1 MKGGGGCMS
10 RKIHFYILIFF
21 EVLLALSMLR
31 SYGLHFEYET
41 LNSVSLLSSQFP
53 QQLFLVWFVFRLM
66 KDKRKVESILA
77 VFAFHICQLAT
88 YFIIPASIFKPW
100 LVSPVLTVICL
111 IWLVIII
118 KKTELPTLLASFKS
132 LSAWQSSVPLL
143 GLGMV
148 AIVWSTHY
156 INIDLDDLS
165 SLTYILYPILECA
178 SIFLFLTLMTET
190 IQKKLRISSI
200 LIAVVS
206 LLELIYGFLVDH
218 IITDVSL
225 FLLVVSSYLVYLT
238 NGNTST
244 LVETWQQKYGFE
256 VSKESLLVEKRTK
269 PVVEE
274 RKIYDYA
281 DNPEH
286 KNHDYTNN
294 QKQSNL
300 VPDSIWLWTAFILAL
315 RDLVVNLT
323 SVIYYPIDESNPLAG
338 IGWFMYFIM
347 MTPLIIIPTMMLP
360 RAISTANKNRLYI
373 VAMLFILVA
382 RSSIEQLIVPALIL
396 YGVSKIKEE

>member
-1 MKGGGGCMS
+1 MS
-10 RKIHFYILIFF
+10 RKICFYILIFF

-41 LNSVSLLSSQFP
+41 LNSVSLLSSQLP
-53 QQLFLVWFVFRLM
+53 QQAILIWFVFRLM
-66 KDKRKVESILA
+66 KDKRKVEGILA
-77 VFAFHICQLAT
+77 VLAFQICQLVT
-88 YFIIPASIFKPW
+88 YFIIPVSIFEPW
-100 LVSPVLTVICL
+100 LVSPVLTIICL
-111 IWLVIII
+111 IWLVIMI

-132 LSAWQSSVPLL
+132 PSAWQSSVPFI

-148 AIVWSTHY
+148 EVMWATHY
-156 INIDLDDLS
+156 VKITTKDIS
-165 SLTYILYPILECA
+165 GIFYILYPVLECA
-178 SIFLFLTLMTET
+178 SIFLFLTLMTE
-190 IQKKLRISSI
+190 INQKKLRISSI
-200 LIAVVS
+200 LIMVIS

-225 FLLVVSSYLVYLT
+225 FLLVVSSYLVYRT

-244 LVETWQQKYGFE
+244 LVEKWQQKYGVE
-256 VSKESLLVEKRTK
+256 VREDDLLVEKKTK

-281 DNPEH
+281 ESQRQLNPLSLH
-286 KNHDYTNN
+286 
-294 QKQSNL
+294 S
-300 VPDSIWLWTAFILAL
+300 PWLWTAFILAL

-323 SVIYYPIDESNPLAG
+323 SVFYYPINDPNPLAG
-338 IGWFMYFIM
+338 IGWFMYFIVM
-347 MTPLIIIPTMMLP
+347 IPLIIIPTVMLP
-360 RAISTANKNRLYI
+360 NAIRTADKNRLYI

>member
-1 MKGGGGCMS
+1 MS
-10 RKIHFYILIFF
+10 RKICFYILIFF
-21 EVLLALSMLR
+21 EVLLALSMLK

-53 QQLFLVWFVFRLM
+53 QQLFLVWFVFMLM
-66 KDKRKVESILA
+66 KDKRKVEGILA
-77 VFAFHICQLAT
+77 VLAFHICQLVT

-111 IWLVIII
+111 IWIVIMIM
-118 KKTELPTLLASFKS
+118 KVELPTLLASFKS
-132 LSAWQSSVPLL
+132 PSAWQSSVPLI
-143 GLGMV
+143 GLGMIAV
-148 AIVWSTHY
+148 VWATHY
-156 INIDLDDLS
+156 LKITIKDIS
-165 SLTYILYPILECA
+165 GIFYILYPVLECT
-178 SIFLFLTLMTET
+178 SIFLFLTLMTE
-190 IQKKLRISSI
+190 INQKKLRISSI
-200 LIAVVS
+200 FIMVIS

-225 FLLVVSSYLVYLT
+225 FLLVVSSYLVYRT

-244 LVETWQQKYGFE
+244 LVEKWQQKYGVE
-256 VSKESLLVEKRTK
+256 VREDDLLVEKKTK

-281 DNPEH
+281 ESQRQLNPQILH
-286 KNHDYTNN
+286 
-294 QKQSNL
+294 S
-300 VPDSIWLWTAFILAL
+300 PWLWTAFILAL

-360 RAISTANKNRLYI
+360 RAISTANKNRLYV
-373 VAMLFILVA
+373 VAGLFIV
-382 RSSIEQLIVPALIL
+382 SYGSIEQLIVPALIL

>member
-1 MKGGGGCMS
+1 MS
-10 RKIHFYILIFF
+10 RKICFYILIFF
-21 EVLLALSMLR
+21 EVLLALSMLK

-53 QQLFLVWFVFRLM
+53 QQLFLVWFVFMLM
-66 KDKRKVESILA
+66 KDKRKVEGILA
-77 VFAFHICQLAT
+77 VLAFHICQLVT

-111 IWLVIII
+111 IWIVIMIM
-118 KKTELPTLLASFKS
+118 KVELPTLLASFKTP
-132 LSAWQSSVPLL
+132 SAWQSSVPLL

-156 INIDLDDLS
+156 INIDLDNLS

-218 IITDVSL
+218 IITDVTL
-225 FLLVVSSYLVYLT
+225 FLLAVSFYLAYRV
-238 NGNTST
+238 NGNTLT
-244 LVETWQQKYGFE
+244 LVEKWQQKYGVE
-256 VSKESLLVEKRTK
+256 VREDDLLVEKKTK
-269 PVVEE
+269 PVIEK

-281 DNPEH
+281 ESQRQFNPQILH
-286 KNHDYTNN
+286 
-294 QKQSNL
+294 S
-300 VPDSIWLWTAFILAL
+300 PWLWTAFILAL

-360 RAISTANKNRLYI
+360 RAISTANKNRLYV
-373 VAMLFILVA
+373 VAGLFIV
-382 RSSIEQLIVPALIL
+382 SYGSIEQLIVPALIL

>member
-1 MKGGGGCMS
+1 MS
-10 RKIHFYILIFF
+10 RKICFYILIFF
-21 EVLLALSMLR
+21 EVLLALSMLK

-53 QQLFLVWFVFRLM
+53 QQLILVWFVFMLM
-66 KDKRKVESILA
+66 KDKRKVEGILA
-77 VFAFHICQLAT
+77 VLAFQICQLVT

-111 IWLVIII
+111 IWLVIMIM
-118 KKTELPTLLASFKS
+118 KVELPTLLASFKS
-132 LSAWQSSVPLL
+132 PSAWQSSVPLI
-143 GLGMV
+143 GLGMIAV
-148 AIVWSTHY
+148 VWATHY
-156 INIDLDDLS
+156 LKITIKDIS
-165 SLTYILYPILECA
+165 GIFYILYPVLECA
-178 SIFLFLTLMTET
+178 SIFLFLTLMTE
-190 IQKKLRISSI
+190 INRKKLRISSI
-200 LIAVVS
+200 LIIVIS
-206 LLELIYGFLVDH
+206 LLELVYGFLVDH

-225 FLLVVSSYLVYLT
+225 FLLVVSSYLVYRT

-244 LVETWQQKYGFE
+244 LVENWQQKYGFE
-256 VSKESLLVEKRTK
+256 VREDDLLVEKKTK

-281 DNPEH
+281 DNSEH
-286 KNHDYTNN
+286 KNHNYTNN

-300 VPDSIWLWTAFILAL
+300 APDSIWLWTAFILAL

-373 VAMLFILVA
+373 VVALFFMSYFSV
-382 RSSIEQLIVPALIL
+382 EQLIVPALIL

>member
-1 MKGGGGCMS
+1 MS
-10 RKIHFYILIFF
+10 RKICFYILIFF
-21 EVLLALSMLR
+21 EVLLALSMLK

-66 KDKRKVESILA
+66 KDKRKVEGILA
-77 VFAFHICQLAT
+77 VLAFHICQLVT
-88 YFIIPASIFKPW
+88 YFLIPASIFKPW

-111 IWLVIII
+111 IWLVIMIM
-118 KKTELPTLLASFKS
+118 KVELPTLLASFKS
-132 LSAWQSSVPLL
+132 PSAWQSSVPLL

-148 AIVWSTHY
+148 AVVWATHY
-156 INIDLDDLS
+156 VKITTKDIS
-165 SLTYILYPILECA
+165 GIFYILYPVLECA

-190 IQKKLRISSI
+190 TQKKLRISSI
-200 LIAVVS
+200 LIMVIS

-225 FLLVVSSYLVYLT
+225 FLLVVSSYLVYRT

-244 LVETWQQKYGFE
+244 LVEKWQQKYGFE
-256 VSKESLLVEKRTK
+256 VREDDLLVEKMTK

-281 DNPEH
+281 ESQRQLNPQILH
-286 KNHDYTNN
+286 
-294 QKQSNL
+294 S
-300 VPDSIWLWTAFILAL
+300 PWLWTAFILAL

-360 RAISTANKNRLYI
+360 RAISTANKNRLYV
-373 VAMLFILVA
+373 VAGLFIV
-382 RSSIEQLIVPALIL
+382 SYGSIEQLIVPALIL

>member
-1 MKGGGGCMS
+1 MS
-10 RKIHFYILIFF
+10 RKICFYILIFF

-41 LNSVSLLSSQFP
+41 LNSVSLLSSQLP
-53 QQLFLVWFVFRLM
+53 QQAILIWFVFRLM
-66 KDKRKVESILA
+66 KDKRKVEGILA
-77 VFAFHICQLAT
+77 VFAFHICRLVT
-88 YFIIPASIFKPW
+88 YFIVPASIFKPW
-100 LVSPVLTVICL
+100 SVSPVLTVICL
-111 IWLVIII
+111 IWLVIMM
-118 KKTELPTLLASFKS
+118 KKTELPMLLASFKS
-132 LSAWQSSVPLL
+132 PSAWQSSVPLL

-148 AIVWSTHY
+148 AVMWATHY
-156 INIDLDDLS
+156 VKITTKDIS
-165 SLTYILYPILECA
+165 GIFYILYPVLECA

-190 IQKKLRISSI
+190 TQKKLRISSI
-200 LIAVVS
+200 LIMVIS

-225 FLLVVSSYLVYLT
+225 FLLVVSSYLVYRT

-244 LVETWQQKYGFE
+244 LVEKWQQKYGFE
-256 VSKESLLVEKRTK
+256 VREDDLLVEKMTK

-286 KNHDYTNN
+286 KNHDYTTN

-300 VPDSIWLWTAFILAL
+300 APDSIWLWTAFILAL

-360 RAISTANKNRLYI
+360 RAISTDNKNRLYV
-373 VAMLFILVA
+373 VAGLFIV
-382 RSSIEQLIVPALIL
+382 SYGSIEQLIVPALIL

>member
-1 MKGGGGCMS
+1 MS
-10 RKIHFYILIFF
+10 RKTWYYILIFF
-21 EVLLALSMLR
+21 EVLLALSMLK

-66 KDKRKVESILA
+66 KDKRKVEGILA
-77 VFAFHICQLAT
+77 VLAFHICQLVT

-100 LVSPVLTVICL
+100 LVSPVLTIMCL
-111 IWLVIII
+111 IWLVITIR
-118 KKTELPTLLASFKS
+118 KTELPTLLASLKS
-132 LSAWQSSVPLL
+132 SSAWQSSVPLI

-148 AIVWSTHY
+148 AVVWSTHY
-156 INIDLDDLS
+156 IHIDLDDLS

-178 SIFLFLTLMTET
+178 SIFLLLILMTEEN
-190 IQKKLRISSI
+190 QKKLRISSI
-200 LIAVVS
+200 LLIVIS
-206 LLELIYGFLVDH
+206 LLELFYGFLVDH

-225 FLLVVSSYLVYLT
+225 FLLVVSSYLVYRT

-244 LVETWQQKYGFE
+244 LVEKWQKKYGFE
-256 VSKESLLVEKRTK
+256 LSEDDLLVEKRTK
-269 PVVEE
+269 PVIEE
-274 RKIYDYA
+274 RKSYDYA
-281 DNPEH
+281 ESQRQLNPQGLH
-286 KNHDYTNN
+286 
-294 QKQSNL
+294 S
-300 VPDSIWLWTAFILAL
+300 PWLWTAFILSL
-315 RDLVVNLT
+315 RDLVINLI

-360 RAISTANKNRLYI
+360 RAISTANKNRLYV
-373 VAMLFILVA
+373 VAGLFIV
-382 RSSIEQLIVPALIL
+382 SYGSIEQLIVPALIL

>member
-1 MKGGGGCMS
+1 MS
-10 RKIHFYILIFF
+10 RKTWYYILIFF

-41 LNSVSLLSSQFP
+41 LNSVSVLSSQLP
-53 QQLFLVWFVFRLM
+53 QQVVLVWFVFRLL
-66 KDKRKVESILA
+66 KDKQKVEGILA
-77 VFAFHICQLAT
+77 VLAFHICQLVT

-100 LVSPVLTVICL
+100 LVSPVLTIMCL
-111 IWLVIII
+111 IWLVITIR
-118 KKTELPTLLASFKS
+118 KTEPPTLLASLKS
-132 LSAWQSSVPLL
+132 SSAWQSSVPLI

-148 AIVWSTHY
+148 AVVWSTHY
-156 INIDLDDLS
+156 IHIDLDDLS

-178 SIFLFLTLMTET
+178 SIFLLLILMTEEN
-190 IQKKLRISSI
+190 QKKLRISSI
-200 LIAVVS
+200 LLIVIS
-206 LLELIYGFLVDH
+206 LLELFYGFLVDH

-225 FLLVVSSYLVYLT
+225 FLLVVSSYLVYRT

-244 LVETWQQKYGFE
+244 LVEKWQHKYGFE
-256 VSKESLLVEKRTK
+256 VREDDLLVEKKTK
-269 PVVEE
+269 PVIEK

-281 DNPEH
+281 ES
-286 KNHDYTNN
+286 
-294 QKQSNL
+294 QRQLNL
-300 VPDSIWLWTAFILAL
+300 QILHSPWLWTAFILAL

-338 IGWFMYFIM
+338 IGWFMYFIVM
-347 MTPLIIIPTMMLP
+347 IPLIIIPTVMLP
-360 RAISTANKNRLYI
+360 NAIRTADKNRLYI

>member
-1 MKGGGGCMS
+1 MS
-10 RKIHFYILIFF
+10 RKICFYILIFF
-21 EVLLALSMLR
+21 EVLLALSMLK

-53 QQLFLVWFVFRLM
+53 QQVVLVWFIFRLV
-66 KDKRKVESILA
+66 KDERKVEGILA
-77 VFAFHICQLAT
+77 VLAFHICQLVT
-88 YFIIPASIFKPW
+88 YFLIPASIFKPW

-111 IWLVIII
+111 IWLVIMIM
-118 KKTELPTLLASFKS
+118 KVELPTLLASFKS
-132 LSAWQSSVPLL
+132 PSAWQSSVPLL

-148 AIVWSTHY
+148 AVVWATHY
-156 INIDLDDLS
+156 VKITTKDIS
-165 SLTYILYPILECA
+165 GIFYILYPVLECA

-190 IQKKLRISSI
+190 TQKKLRISSI
-200 LIAVVS
+200 LIMVIS

-225 FLLVVSSYLVYLT
+225 FLLVVSSYLVYRT

-244 LVETWQQKYGFE
+244 LVEKWQQKYGFE
-256 VSKESLLVEKRTK
+256 VREDDLLVEKMTK

-286 KNHDYTNN
+286 KNHDYTTN

-300 VPDSIWLWTAFILAL
+300 APDSIWLWTAFILAL

-360 RAISTANKNRLYI
+360 RAISTDNKNRLYV
-373 VAMLFILVA
+373 VAGLFIV
-382 RSSIEQLIVPALIL
+382 SYGSIEQLIVPALIL

>member
-1 MKGGGGCMS
+1 MS
-10 RKIHFYILIFF
+10 RKICFYILIFF
-21 EVLLALSMLR
+21 EVLLALSMLK
-31 SYGLHFEYET
+31 SYGFHFEYET

-66 KDKRKVESILA
+66 KDKRKVEGILA
-77 VFAFHICQLAT
+77 VLAFHICQLVT
-88 YFIIPASIFKPW
+88 YFLIPASIFKPW

-111 IWLVIII
+111 IWLVIMIM
-118 KKTELPTLLASFKS
+118 KVELPTLLASFKS
-132 LSAWQSSVPLL
+132 PSAWQSSVPLL

-148 AIVWSTHY
+148 AVVWATHY
-156 INIDLDDLS
+156 VKITTKDIS
-165 SLTYILYPILECA
+165 GIFYILYPVLECA

-190 IQKKLRISSI
+190 TQKKLRISSI
-200 LIAVVS
+200 LIMVIS

-225 FLLVVSSYLVYLT
+225 FLLVVSSYLVYRT

-244 LVETWQQKYGFE
+244 LVEKWQQKYGFE
-256 VSKESLLVEKRTK
+256 VREDDLLVEKMTK

-286 KNHDYTNN
+286 KNHDYTTN

-300 VPDSIWLWTAFILAL
+300 APDSIWLWTAFILAL

-323 SVIYYPIDESNPLAG
+323 SVIYYPIDEFNPLAG
-338 IGWFMYFIM
+338 IDWFMQLIL
-347 MTPLIIIPTMMLP
+347 MTPLIIIPTVMLP
-360 RAISTANKNRLYI
+360 RAISTANKNRLYV
-373 VAMLFILVA
+373 VAGLLFM
-382 RSSIEQLIVPALIL
+382 SYFSIEQLIVPALIL

>member
-1 MKGGGGCMS
+1 MS
-10 RKIHFYILIFF
+10 RKICFYILIFF

-66 KDKRKVESILA
+66 KDKRKVEGILA
-77 VFAFHICQLAT
+77 VFAFHICQLVT

-111 IWLVIII
+111 IWLVIMI

-132 LSAWQSSVPLL
+132 PSAWQSSVPLL

-156 INIDLDDLS
+156 INIDLDNLS

-225 FLLVVSSYLVYLT
+225 FLLVVSSYLVYRT

-256 VSKESLLVEKRTK
+256 VSKESLLVEKKTK
-269 PVVEE
+269 PVVEK

-281 DNPEH
+281 ESQRQPNPLSLH
-286 KNHDYTNN
+286 
-294 QKQSNL
+294 S
-300 VPDSIWLWTAFILAL
+300 PWLWTAFILAL
-315 RDLVVNLT
+315 RNLIFNIIA
-323 SVIYYPIDESNPLAG
+323 VFNYPTDETNPLAG
-338 IGWFMYFIM
+338 IGWFMYFIV
-347 MTPLIIIPTMMLP
+347 MTPLIIIPTVMLP
-360 RAISTANKNRLYI
+360 RAIRIADKTRLYI
-373 VAMLFILVA
+373 VAMLYILVA
-382 RSSIEQLIVPALIL
+382 RSSIEQLIVPTLIL

>member
-1 MKGGGGCMS
+1 MS
-10 RKIHFYILIFF
+10 RKICFYILIFF
-21 EVLLALSMLR
+21 EVLLALSMLK

-66 KDKRKVESILA
+66 KDKRKVEGILA
-77 VFAFHICQLAT
+77 VFAFHICQLVT

-111 IWLVIII
+111 IWLVIMI
-118 KKTELPTLLASFKS
+118 KKTELPTLLTSFKS
-132 LSAWQSSVPLL
+132 PSAWQSSVPLL

-148 AIVWSTHY
+148 AVVWSTHY

-178 SIFLFLTLMTET
+178 SIFLLLILMTEEN
-190 IQKKLRISSI
+190 QKKLRISSI
-200 LIAVVS
+200 LLIVIS
-206 LLELIYGFLVDH
+206 LLELFYGFLVDH

-225 FLLVVSSYLVYLT
+225 FLLVVSSYLVYRT

-244 LVETWQQKYGFE
+244 LVEKWQKKYGFE
-256 VSKESLLVEKRTK
+256 LSEDDLLVEKRTK
-269 PVVEE
+269 PVIEE
-274 RKIYDYA
+274 RKSYDYA
-281 DNPEH
+281 ESQRQLNPQGLH
-286 KNHDYTNN
+286 F
-294 QKQSNL
+294 
-300 VPDSIWLWTAFILAL
+300 PWLWTAFILSL
-315 RDLVVNLT
+315 RDLVINLI

-360 RAISTANKNRLYI
+360 RAISTANKNRLYV
-373 VAMLFILVA
+373 VAGLFIV
-382 RSSIEQLIVPALIL
+382 SYGSIEQLIVPALIL

>member
-1 MKGGGGCMS
+1 MS
-10 RKIHFYILIFF
+10 RKICFYILIFF

-41 LNSVSLLSSQFP
+41 LNSVSLLSSQLP
-53 QQLFLVWFVFRLM
+53 QQAILIWFVFRLM
-66 KDKRKVESILA
+66 KDKRKVEGILA
-77 VFAFHICQLAT
+77 VLAFQICQLVT
-88 YFIIPASIFKPW
+88 YFIIPVSIFEPW
-100 LVSPVLTVICL
+100 LVSPVLTIICL
-111 IWLVIII
+111 IWLVIMI

-132 LSAWQSSVPLL
+132 PSAWQSSVPFI

-148 AIVWSTHY
+148 EVVWATHY
-156 INIDLDDLS
+156 VKITTKDIS
-165 SLTYILYPILECA
+165 GIFYILYPVLECA
-178 SIFLFLTLMTET
+178 SIFLFLTLMTE
-190 IQKKLRISSI
+190 INQKKLRISSI
-200 LIAVVS
+200 LIMVIS

-225 FLLVVSSYLVYLT
+225 FLLVVSSYLVYRT

-244 LVETWQQKYGFE
+244 LVEKWQQKYGVE
-256 VSKESLLVEKRTK
+256 VREDDLLVEKKTK

-281 DNPEH
+281 ESQRQLNPLSLH
-286 KNHDYTNN
+286 
-294 QKQSNL
+294 S
-300 VPDSIWLWTAFILAL
+300 PWLWTAFILAL

-323 SVIYYPIDESNPLAG
+323 SVFYYPINYPNPLAG
-338 IGWFMYFIM
+338 IGWFMYFIVM
-347 MTPLIIIPTMMLP
+347 IPLIIIPTVMLP
-360 RAISTANKNRLYI
+360 NAIRTADKNRLYI

>member
-1 MKGGGGCMS
+1 MS
-10 RKIHFYILIFF
+10 RKICFYILIFF
-21 EVLLALSMLR
+21 EVLLALSMLK

-66 KDKRKVESILA
+66 KDKRKVEGILA
-77 VFAFHICQLAT
+77 VLAFHICQLVT

-111 IWLVIII
+111 IWLVIMIN
-118 KKTELPTLLASFKS
+118 KVELPTLLASFKTP
-132 LSAWQSSVPLL
+132 SAWQSSVPLL

-156 INIDLDDLS
+156 INIDLDNLS

-206 LLELIYGFLVDH
+206 LLELIYGFLVDQ
-218 IITDVSL
+218 IITDVTL
-225 FLLVVSSYLVYLT
+225 FLLAVSFYLAYRV
-238 NGNTST
+238 NGNTLT
-244 LVETWQQKYGFE
+244 LVEKWQQKYGVE
-256 VSKESLLVEKRTK
+256 VREDDLLVEKKTK
-269 PVVEE
+269 PVVEK

-281 DNPEH
+281 ESQRQLDPLSLH
-286 KNHDYTNN
+286 
-294 QKQSNL
+294 S
-300 VPDSIWLWTAFILAL
+300 PWLWTAFILAL

-360 RAISTANKNRLYI
+360 RAISTANKNRLYV
-373 VAMLFILVA
+373 VAGLFIV
-382 RSSIEQLIVPALIL
+382 SYGSIEQLIVPALIL

>member
-1 MKGGGGCMS
+1 MS
-10 RKIHFYILIFF
+10 RKTWYYILIFF
-21 EVLLALSMLR
+21 EVLLALSMLK

-66 KDKRKVESILA
+66 KDKRKVEGILA
-77 VFAFHICQLAT
+77 VLAFHICQLVT
-88 YFIIPASIFKPW
+88 YFLIPASIFKPW
-100 LVSPVLTVICL
+100 LVSPVLTIICL
-111 IWLVIII
+111 IWLVIMI
-118 KKTELPTLLASFKS
+118 KKVELPTLLASFKTS
-132 LSAWQSSVPLL
+132 SAWQSSVPLL

-148 AIVWSTHY
+148 AVVWATHY
-156 INIDLDDLS
+156 VKITTKDIS
-165 SLTYILYPILECA
+165 GIFYILYPVLECA

-190 IQKKLRISSI
+190 TQKKLRISSI
-200 LIAVVS
+200 LIMVIS

-225 FLLVVSSYLVYLT
+225 FLLVVSSYLVYRT

-244 LVETWQQKYGFE
+244 LVEKWQQKYGFE
-256 VSKESLLVEKRTK
+256 VREDDLLVEKMTK

-281 DNPEH
+281 ESQRQLNPQILH
-286 KNHDYTNN
+286 
-294 QKQSNL
+294 S
-300 VPDSIWLWTAFILAL
+300 PWLWTAFILAL

-360 RAISTANKNRLYI
+360 RAISTANKNRLYV
-373 VAMLFILVA
+373 VAGLFIV
-382 RSSIEQLIVPALIL
+382 SYGSIEQLIVPALIL